1 MKNAGADKP
10 YYARIDAR
18 KIYGKRFF
26 LIVCQREKKDASKK
40 KLRKCIENSTR
51 R

>member
-1 MKNAGADKP
+1 MKNTGADKP
-10 YYARIDAR
+10 YCAWFDAR
-18 KIYGKRFF
+18 KIYGKRF